1 MDTKPNTTDHMDARS
16 FDRWYWDKR
25 ELLEICVNLGL
36 PKTGA
41 KDALRA
47 RILTFLETGNVVQ
60 PKRPVNNKGHFN
72 WARTELSLDTVITDN
87 VSFGPNFRRF
97 MTTQIGKSFSC
108 HSDFMAWVRDNT
120 GKTLSDAVAAW
131 RSLEER
137 KNDPQFRRDIAPHN
151 NYLQYLR
158 DFKDANPQ
166 RSLED
171 AKSAWEIR
179 KRKPIDGERIVYRD
193 EDAL

>member
-1 MDTKPNTTDHMDARS
+1 MDNKPRTTDPMDARS
-16 FDRWYWDKR
+16 FDHWYWDKR
-25 ELLEICVNLGL
+25 ELTEICVHLGL
-36 PKTGA
+36 PKTGS

-47 RILTFLETGNVVQ
+47 RVLTFLETGNVQ
-60 PKRPVNNKGHFN
+60 RPKRQNKTKGQFN
-72 WARTELSLDTVITDN
+72 WARAELSLDTVITDN

-97 MTTQIGKSFSC
+97 MTAQIGKSFSC
-108 HSDFMAWVRDNT
+108 NSDFMVWVRDNT

-131 RSLEER
+131 RGLEAR
-137 KNDPQFRRDIAPHN
+137 KDDPQFRRDIAPHN

-158 DFKDANPQ
+158 DYKDANPL
-166 RSLED
+166 RSIED

-179 KRKPIDGERIVYRD
+179 KRQPIDGERIVYRD